1 MTNEYAYNIVLGGK
15 VDEKT
20 LQNSIQTAL
29 KGIKFQI
36 QLDKSDLRR
45 QVQEALKNLKINVGV
60 SGGGSGGGG
69 GGSGGAAELDTT
81 GASSIRTT
89 FNAAGEKISET
100 AKIIDDAT
108 HSTTK
113 YWDATK
119 GLTKTVTEFSDKT
132 SVQAD
137 KSYTRLKSRIDALS
151 KSNVVGAKNIK
162 DFNER
167 LEEINKIDDPAKRL
181 EQFQALNQEI
191 SDTKKQ
197 SMGLTKQIT
206 TAMGK
211 FLIWSA
217 VTVSYFALVRKL
229 KDVVVQVK
237 ELDDALVE
245 LKKVSDL
252 TGEGVKDLTD
262 RAFALGQT
270 VAKTGIDVIKAITEI
285 KRAGYDLAESEYL
298 AKYAL
303 MMTNVAEGI
312 NDAGEAAKIFVSILK
327 GTGKDVSYASTL
339 LDEMNQISNN
349 AAIGF
354 DDLASMTQRA
364 AATLN
369 TLGTDVEHTMGLITG
384 AYEVLQDERV
394 AKGLSVIGLRIQGLN
409 EDMEEE
415 AGLQSKI
422 NEALEKYAG
431 ISVFDTRTGQLR
443 DYYSILADLAG
454 VWNSISKNAQVYL
467 TTTLAGK
474 NRADVLNALM
484 KNWQGV
490 ENAVDQAT
498 NSLGSAE
505 KEQENYI
512 NSISGKLAQLSSAWQ
527 DMARS
532 SWESDWSKGLL
543 ELATNILLVI
553 RYGGGLIPVLAAA
566 TAAIIAFKAASA
578 EATTVFG
585 LLALAIGTVIAV
597 TGSAK
602 KAEAERQAALEES
615 NRKIQENIDKL
626 RTQYNRYSELRGEVD
641 SLKEEQEKL
650 MAIENKTAEQKKQL
664 IQITKQLSAAQKELN
679 DYVGEGTKVTEDYS
693 LELLKQMG
701 KQAKEYTSRVENIA
715 QYESAKN
722 WLTSQYVGGA
732 ENRVQWSQSQINYA
746 RQLGLSITRDKYDS
760 NNFLIGLLGEGNI
773 TDFIER
779 LQKFRDSVIQTDRSA
794 AAVLDE
800 WIEKFQDHLATATE
814 VVSTY
819 EKYAQMAELY
829 GSVNTQAIDD
839 LTKSYQKWTNST
851 IEQKIAMIDTNG
863 ELTKSI
869 AAVEALKEKY
879 PAATEEIDSFTSSIL
894 DSIQAFKEQDR
905 YLDALNEQISAKKSE
920 KEAWQEGVDERKA
933 AEELAQKRADVA
945 KAEKA
950 LAEAEGTLTDAE
962 RERLELALQ
971 IAQAQMEALELA
983 DKETEKKKE
992 ELEYEEKVLAVQKA
1006 QADLANAQNKKVQV
1020 YRAGQGMV
1028 YISDY
1033 SAVEA
1038 AQKTLTS
1045 AQQSLAEYSTTK
1057 SAKARKESAQAA
1069 IDAAQDALDEYD
1081 KKVKQKE
1088 DIAKAKEDLAK
1099 AKQILADYEA
1109 ELAFDAAIAD
1119 LESFGD
1125 AYNDLMLKY
1134 GADRVRNYV
1143 NKNYS
1148 RLSEMGAADFFNR
1161 MATYLANTPSVQ
1173 DLRDYLFPEGGTNAA
1188 NYADAIQQLRDFLFP
1203 ELANPVPS
1211 VAGSVANSVVA
1222 GGDVTTYQI
1231 ENVNIDE
1238 AGNLT
1243 ELFQEIQTRTTQ
1255 TLNFGGQTPTVK
1267 P

>member
-1 MTNEYAYNIVLGGK
+1 MANEYAYNIVLGGK
-15 VDEKT
+15 IDEKT
-20 LQNSIQTAL
+20 LHSSIQTAL
-29 KGIKFQI
+29 KGVKFKIEINKQ
-36 QLDKSDLRR
+36 SLRD
-45 QVQEALKNLKINVGV
+45 QVQDALKNIKINVGV
-60 SGGGSGGGG
+60 SGGSGGSGRGTSGGGYAG
-69 GGSGGAAELDTT
+69 DLDTT
-81 GASSIRTT
+81 GASLIRTT
-89 FNAAGEKISET
+89 KIDGEEISKV
-100 AKIIDDAT
+100 AKFIDDAT

-113 YWDATK
+113 FWNAQQ
-119 GLTKTVTEFSDKT
+119 GLTKTVEEFSSKV

-137 KSYTRLKSRIDALS
+137 RSYTRLKARIDALS

-162 DFNER
+162 QFNER
-167 LEEINKIDDPAKRL
+167 LEEINKIEDPAKRL

-327 GTGKDVSYASTL
+327 GTGKDVTYASTL

-490 ENAVDQAT
+490 ENAINQA
-498 NSLGSAE
+498 NNALGSAE

-527 DMARS
+527 DLARS

-566 TAAIIAFKAASA
+566 TAAIIAFKVQSAA
-578 EATTVFG
+578 ATATLGVFAG
-585 LLALAIGTVIAV
+585 VIATVITV
-597 TGSAK
+597 VGLIN
-602 KAEAERQAALEES
+602 KAEADRRAALEEN

-626 RTQYNRYSELRGEVD
+626 KTQYSRYSELRGEVD
-641 SLKEEQEKL
+641 SLKEEQERL

-679 DYVGEGTKVTEDYS
+679 DYVGEGAGVTEEYS
-693 LELLKQMG
+693 LALLKQIG
-701 KQAKEYTSRVENIA
+701 
-715 QYESAKN
+715 ESAR
-722 WLTSQYVGGA
+722 QYVRDVRNQEAYRKAKKGISEYITPATAGG
-732 ENRVQWSQSQINYA
+732 
-746 RQLGLSITRDKYDS
+746 D
-760 NNFLIGLLGEGNI
+760 
-773 TDFIER
+773 
-779 LQKFRDSVIQTDRSA
+779 IQTFYRTAMEMAPDIADLNLIDEGKLYTIISTYKNFIRDVYEEYGSSKTLEWLQQYLDKIE
-794 AAVLDE
+794 AVYTGYE
-800 WIEKFQDHLATATE
+800 ETITE
-814 VVSTY
+814 Y
-819 EKYAQMAELY
+819 EKYQTLSELY
-829 GSVNTQAIDD
+829 GDVNTKVIDD
-839 LTKSYQKWTNST
+839 LTKSYQKWTNAT
-851 IEQKIAMIDTNG
+851 TEQKIAMIDTNG

-894 DSIQAFKEQDR
+894 DSVQAFKEQDR
-905 YLDALNEQISAKKSE
+905 YLDELNKQISAKKSE

-1081 KKVKQKE
+1081 KKVKQQE

-1134 GADRVRNYV
+1134 GADVVRDYV
-1143 NKNYS
+1143 NTHYS
-1148 RLSEMGAADFFNR
+1148 RLSEIGATDFFNE
-1161 MATYLANTPSVQ
+1161 MATHLARQSMS
-1173 DLRDYLFPEGGTNAA
+1173 GAAA
-1188 NYADAIQQLRDFLFP
+1188 NAGSVAGIIASAGINEASYADAIQQLRELLFP

>member
-1 MTNEYAYNIVLGGK
+1 MANEYAYNIVLGGK

-252 TGEGVKDLTD
+252 TGEGVEDLTD

-312 NDAGEAAKIFVSILK
+312 DDAGEAAQIFVSILK

-566 TAAIIAFKAASA
+566 TAAIIAFKVQSAA
-578 EATTVFG
+578 ATATLGVFAG
-585 LLALAIGTVIAV
+585 VIATVITV
-597 TGSAK
+597 VGLIN
-602 KAEAERQAALEES
+602 KAEADRQAALEEN

-626 RTQYNRYSELRGEVD
+626 KTQYSRYSELRGEVD

-650 MAIENKTAEQKKQL
+650 MAIENKTAEQKKRL

-679 DYVGEGTKVTEDYS
+679 DYVGEGANATEEYS
-693 LELLKQMG
+693 LALLKQIG
-701 KQAKEYTSRVENIA
+701 
-715 QYESAKN
+715 ESAG
-722 WLTSQYVGGA
+722 QYVRDVRNKEAYRKAVSALTEKKSIWDYGGDVADFRRYA
-732 ENRVQWSQSQINYA
+732 EDYISEFGFTLPEIGDLGDILIAYKGFLRDIYEEVGAGDQQYA
-746 RQLGLSITRDKYDS
+746 ALM
-760 NNFLIGLLGEGNI
+760 
-773 TDFIER
+773 
-779 LQKFRDSVIQTDRSA
+779 
-794 AAVLDE
+794 
-800 WIEKFQDHLATATE
+800 EKFASIEAMYDEYEQTIAE
-814 VVSTY
+814 Y
-819 EKYAQMAELY
+819 EKYQTLSELY
-829 GSVNTQAIDD
+829 GSVNIKAVDN
-839 LTKSYQKWTNST
+839 LTKTYQKWTNST
-851 IEQKIAMIDTNG
+851 VEQKIAMIDTNG

-894 DSIQAFKEQDR
+894 DSVQAFKEQDR

-1134 GADRVRNYV
+1134 GADVVRDYV
-1143 NKNYS
+1143 NKHYS
-1148 RLSEMGAADFFNR
+1148 RLSEIGATDFFNE
-1161 MATYLANTPSVQ
+1161 MATYLARQSMRNTSANA
-1173 DLRDYLFPEGGTNAA
+1173 GGIGGIIASAGINEAS
-1188 NYADAIQQLRDFLFP
+1188 YADAIQQLRELLFP

-1231 ENVNIDE
+1231 ENVNIEE